1 MDTKLRIGILGC
13 GPISQAAHIEA
24 CRKGRNVELYALCD
38 AAEDLLSEMTLV
50 HKPKFSYQRYE
61 DMLANEDID
70 AVIVA
75 TNDYFHVPAAIQ
87 ALRAGKHVLVEKPL
101 GTSLEECLELEQ
113 AVIETGL
120 ILQVG
125 NMKRFDGGIMA
136 AREFIQTEMGELLA
150 LKAWYCDNVG
160 RYTVTDNVMPIIVLS
175 ASTIRPPFD
184 HKADKQRYYLLAHGS
199 HLVDTARFLG
209 GEIVSIHAH
218 HTERFG
224 AHNWL
229 ATVEFASGSFG
240 QLDLTIGVRMDWHEG
255 FQVYGEYGSVV
266 GKTYNPWLFKSSD
279 VEIYS
284 VRDEQFRRPLA
295 IDGHFY
301 RRQVEGFADAILEN
315 KPVHGATVEDGVA
328 AVRALIAISQS
339 VKTGEPVRLK
349 DVQGEV

>member
-125 NMKRFDGGIMA
+125 NMKRFDGASWLPGS
-136 AREFIQTEMGELLA
+136 
-150 LKAWYCDNVG
+150 
-160 RYTVTDNVMPIIVLS
+160 LS
-175 ASTIRPPFD
+175 
-184 HKADKQRYYLLAHGS
+184 KQRW
-199 HLVDTARFLG
+199 
-209 GEIVSIHAH
+209 VS
-218 HTERFG
+218 F
-224 AHNWL
+224 
-229 ATVEFASGSFG
+229 
-240 QLDLTIGVRMDWHEG
+240 
-255 FQVYGEYGSVV
+255 
-266 GKTYNPWLFKSSD
+266 
-279 VEIYS
+279 
-284 VRDEQFRRPLA
+284 
-295 IDGHFY
+295 
-301 RRQVEGFADAILEN
+301 
-315 KPVHGATVEDGVA
+315 
-328 AVRALIAISQS
+328 
-339 VKTGEPVRLK
+339 
-349 DVQGEV
+349 

>member
-160 RYTVTDNVMPIIVLS
+160 RYTVTDNVMPIIVHS
-175 ASTIRPPFD
+175 AARFG
-184 HKADKQRYYLLAHGS
+184 R
-199 HLVDTARFLG
+199 HLTTKRTSSAITSLPTAATWWIPRFLG
-209 GEIVSIHAH
+209 A
-218 HTERFG
+218 
-224 AHNWL
+224 
-229 ATVEFASGSFG
+229 
-240 QLDLTIGVRMDWHEG
+240 
-255 FQVYGEYGSVV
+255 
-266 GKTYNPWLFKSSD
+266 
-279 VEIYS
+279 
-284 VRDEQFRRPLA
+284 
-295 IDGHFY
+295 
-301 RRQVEGFADAILEN
+301 
-315 KPVHGATVEDGVA
+315 
-328 AVRALIAISQS
+328 
-339 VKTGEPVRLK
+339 RL
-349 DVQGEV
+349 